1 MPQLDTTT
9 FLSQISWLILIF
21 GLLLL
26 MVKFYFVPAVAEVV
40 KGRRKK
46 IITDLAHAERISA
59 QQQDLR
65 QTISNVIQE
74 AQYESLSLKSE
85 ASRLGKEIVDKKL
98 EEIER
103 NLDQQV
109 EKQMMEIDKLRDE
122 LKKEIPHIVEEVK
135 EIGLKSLFETYVINK
150 SNLN

>member
-9 FLSQISWLILIF
+9 FLSQISWLILVF

-26 MVKFYFVPAVAEVV
+26 MVKFYFVPSVAAVV

-46 IITDLAHAERISA
+46 IINDLAHAEKISA

-65 QTISNVIQE
+65 QAISNVIQE
-74 AQYESLSLKSE
+74 AQHEGLSLKSE
-85 ASRLGKEIVDKKL
+85 AGRVGKEIIDKKL

-103 NLDQQV
+103 SLDQQV

>member
-9 FLSQISWLILIF
+9 FLSQISWLILVF

-26 MVKFYFVPAVAEVV
+26 MVKFYFVPSVAAVV

-46 IITDLAHAERISA
+46 IINDLAHAEKISA

-65 QTISNVIQE
+65 QAISNVIQE
-74 AQYESLSLKSE
+74 AQHEGLSLKSE
-85 ASRLGKEIVDKKL
+85 AGRVGKEIIDKKL

-103 NLDQQV
+103 SLDHQV